1 MKKKKPY
8 LLYFFQQRSLVF
20 LPAILVGVFLLFIGI
35 YIDRL
40 HTHSIE
46 NDLRVSTL
54 TKLSLFRTTLEGNIT
69 SNAQLVRGLSASI
82 SVEPDLSED
91 KFAELAQHL
100 FRGHSQLRNI
110 GAAPNLV
117 IRYMYPLEG
126 NEAAI
131 GLNYREHP
139 DQLESVLRA
148 HDTGNLILAGPVD
161 LVQGG
166 QGFIARIPVFVDNKE
181 NEERIFWGVISAVIN
196 VDQLYQESGLF
207 DISKE
212 FDIAIRGKDA
222 LGKSGKVF
230 FGNNQ
235 IFEQQPVLLEISL
248 PSGSWQIAATPKSGW
263 SATRNDIIFFRLGLI
278 LVGALILL
286 LLVVIGRS
294 QQKNRDSE
302 IRLRALFELSPFGI
316 ALNDYETGKFIEA
329 NDALIAPTGYS
340 REEFLNLTYWET
352 TPKDYEAQEL
362 LQLEHLE
369 TSGHYGPYK
378 KEHIRMDGSHYPII
392 LNSVVTYDTFGRKLI
407 WSIIEDITERNQ
419 AEQALLES
427 QKKYQ
432 QLVEDIGEKFVIYSH
447 KALTGEVT
455 YVSSSM
461 DKVFGLSRDQTIGKS
476 WDTIINWCPEDREH
490 AHAIISQI
498 VTGEINFIQFELS
511 FIHPDNNKRT
521 ILVSCHPATDKD
533 GDISIEGIVE
543 DITERKIA
551 ELALVSARQ
560 EAERANNAK
569 SEFLSS
575 MSHELRTPMNA
586 ILGFS
591 QLLEMEKLNDLH
603 LEYVKQ
609 IRTAGIHLLA
619 LIDKVLDL
627 SKIEAGHLD
636 LKLEPVEVYPVI
648 EECINLMKAQIDKQ
662 NITLK
667 YTDMSGKVLHVDRV
681 RLKQILLNLISN
693 AVKYN
698 RKNGTVQIT
707 TKQSNKPGHLRI
719 LVADTGIGIAA
730 NRFTELFQPFH
741 RLDVKNTEIEG
752 TGIGLSLTRQIVEQ
766 MGGKIGME
774 SKPGEG
780 STFWFELPMTSLTD
794 NNITIDNKFD
804 QSEPATNPVT
814 KQQTIVYIEDN
825 PANLEFVVQMLSYR
839 QHIELFTAT
848 TPEQGIELIKT
859 HQPELILL
867 DINLPRINGFEVLN
881 ILKKLPGISDI
892 PTIAITARAMQHNL
906 EEGRDAGFTDYLTK
920 PLNVAQFLKTI
931 DQYLR

>member
-1 MKKKKPY
+1 
-8 LLYFFQQRSLVF
+8 
-20 LPAILVGVFLLFIGI
+20 
-35 YIDRL
+35 
-40 HTHSIE
+40 
-46 NDLRVSTL
+46 
-54 TKLSLFRTTLEGNIT
+54 
-69 SNAQLVRGLSASI
+69 
-82 SVEPDLSED
+82 
-91 KFAELAQHL
+91 
-100 FRGHSQLRNI
+100 
-110 GAAPNLV
+110 
-117 IRYMYPLEG
+117 
-126 NEAAI
+126 
-131 GLNYREHP
+131 LNYREYP
-139 DQLESVLRA
+139 KQLEAVLRA
-148 HDTGNLILAGPVD
+148 RNTGNLILAGPVD

-166 QGFIARIPVFVDNKE
+166 QGFIARIPVFIDNKE
-181 NEERIFWGVISAVIN
+181 NEERIFWGVISAVIDVN
-196 VDQLYQESGLF
+196 QLYKESGLF

-212 FDIAIRGKDA
+212 FNIAIRGKDA
-222 LGKSGKVF
+222 LGKSGNVF

-248 PSGSWQIAATPKSGW
+248 PSGSWQIAATPKNGW
-263 SATRNDIIFFRLGLI
+263 SATNNDNMLFRAGIILI
-278 LVGALILL
+278 SALILL
-286 LLVVIGRS
+286 LLLAVGRS

-302 IRLRALFELSPFGI
+302 IRLRALFDLSPFGI
-316 ALNDYETGKFIEA
+316 VLNDYNTGKFIEA
-329 NDALIAPTGYS
+329 NNAAIAPTGYS
-340 REEFLNLTYWET
+340 REEFLNLTFWET

-362 LQLEHLE
+362 LQLEYLE
-369 TSGHYGPYK
+369 ETGRYGSYK
-378 KEHIRMDGSHYPII
+378 KEYIRKDGSRYPVL
-392 LNSVVTYDTFGRKLI
+392 LNGVVIYDMSGEKLI
-407 WSIIEDITERNQ
+407 WSIIEDITKRNQ
-419 AEQALLES
+419 VEHDLLES

-432 QLVEDIGEKFVIYSH
+432 RLVEDIGEKFVIYSH

-461 DKVFGLSRDQTIGKS
+461 NQVFGLSRDQAIGKS

-521 ILVSCHPATDKD
+521 ILVSCHPATDKE
-533 GDISIEGIVE
+533 GDISIDGIVE
-543 DITERKIA
+543 DITERKVA
-551 ELALVSARQ
+551 ELALISARQ

-609 IRTAGIHLLA
+609 IRTAGTHLLA
-619 LIDKVLDL
+619 LIDEVLDL

-648 EECINLMKAQIDKQ
+648 EECINLMKAQIDRQ
-662 NITLK
+662 NITLNYK
-667 YTDMSGKVLHVDRV
+667 DMSGKVLHADRV
-681 RLKQILLNLISN
+681 RLKQIFLNLISN

-698 RKNGTVQIT
+698 RKNGTVRIT
-707 TKQSNKPGHLRI
+707 SKQSNKPGHLRVLI
-719 LVADTGIGIAA
+719 ADTGIGIAA

-741 RLDVKNTEIEG
+741 RLDAKNSEIEG
-752 TGIGLSLTRQIVEQ
+752 TGIGLALTRQIVEQ
-766 MGGKIGME
+766 MDGKIGME

-780 STFWFELPMTSLTD
+780 STFWFELPMTSPTD
-794 NNITIDNKFD
+794 SSITIDNKFD
-804 QSEPATNPVT
+804 QSESVANPVT
-814 KQQTIVYIEDN
+814 RQQTIVYIEDN

-859 HQPELILL
+859 HQPDLVLL
-867 DINLPRINGFEVLN
+867 DIHLPRINGFEVLN

-892 PTIAITARAMQHNL
+892 PVIAITARAMQHNI
-906 EEGRDAGFTDYLTK
+906 EEGRDASFTDYLTK
-920 PLNVAQFLKTI
+920 PLNVAHFLKTI

>member
-1 MKKKKPY
+1 MKKKPY
-8 LLYFFQQRSLVF
+8 LLYFQKRLLVF
-20 LPAILVGVFLLFIGI
+20 LPATLAGIFLLLIGI
-35 YIDRL
+35 YIDQL
-40 HTHSIE
+40 HTRSIE
-46 NDLRVSTL
+46 SDLRVSAL
-54 TKLSLFRTTLEGNIT
+54 TKLSLLRTTLEGNIT
-69 SNAQLVRGLSASI
+69 SNAQLVRGLTASI

-100 FRGHSQLRNI
+100 FRDHSQLRNI
-110 GAAPNLV
+110 AAAPNLV
-117 IRYMYPLEG
+117 IRYMYPLED

-131 GLNYREHP
+131 GLNYREYP
-139 DQLESVLRA
+139 KQLEAVLRA
-148 HDTGNLILAGPVD
+148 RNTGNLILAGPVD

-166 QGFIARIPVFVDNKE
+166 QGFIARIPVFIDNKE
-181 NEERIFWGVISAVIN
+181 NEERIFWGVISAVIDVN
-196 VDQLYQESGLF
+196 QLYKESGLF

-212 FDIAIRGKDA
+212 FNIAIRGKDA
-222 LGKSGKVF
+222 LGKSGNVF

-248 PSGSWQIAATPKSGW
+248 PSGSWQIAATPKNGW
-263 SATRNDIIFFRLGLI
+263 SATNNDNMLFRAGIILI
-278 LVGALILL
+278 SALILL
-286 LLVVIGRS
+286 LLLAVGRS

-302 IRLRALFELSPFGI
+302 IRLRALFDLSPFGI
-316 ALNDYETGKFIEA
+316 VLNDYNTGKFIEA
-329 NDALIAPTGYS
+329 NNAAIAPTGYS
-340 REEFLNLTYWET
+340 REEFLNLTFWET

-362 LQLEHLE
+362 LQLEYLE
-369 TSGHYGPYK
+369 ETGRYGPYK
-378 KEHIRMDGSHYPII
+378 KEYIRKDGSRYPVL
-392 LNSVVTYDTFGRKLI
+392 LNGVVIYDMSGEKLI
-407 WSIIEDITERNQ
+407 WSIIEDITKRNQ
-419 AEQALLES
+419 VEHDLLES

-432 QLVEDIGEKFVIYSH
+432 RLVEDIGEKFVIYSH

-461 DKVFGLSRDQTIGKS
+461 NQVFGLSRDQAIGKS

-521 ILVSCHPATDKD
+521 ILVSCHPATDKE
-533 GDISIEGIVE
+533 GDISIDGIVE
-543 DITERKIA
+543 DITERKVA
-551 ELALVSARQ
+551 ELALISARQ

-609 IRTAGIHLLA
+609 IRTAGTHLLA
-619 LIDKVLDL
+619 LIDEVLDL

-648 EECINLMKAQIDKQ
+648 EECINLMKAQIDRQ
-662 NITLK
+662 NITLNYK
-667 YTDMSGKVLHVDRV
+667 DMSGKVLHADRV
-681 RLKQILLNLISN
+681 RLKQIFLNLISN

-698 RKNGTVQIT
+698 RKNGTVRIT
-707 TKQSNKPGHLRI
+707 SKQSNKPGHLRVLI
-719 LVADTGIGIAA
+719 ADTGIGIAA

-741 RLDVKNTEIEG
+741 RLDAKNSEIEG
-752 TGIGLSLTRQIVEQ
+752 TGIGLALTRQIVEQ
-766 MGGKIGME
+766 MDGKIGME

-780 STFWFELPMTSLTD
+780 STFWFELPMTSPTD
-794 NNITIDNKFD
+794 SSITIDNKFD
-804 QSEPATNPVT
+804 QSESVANPVT
-814 KQQTIVYIEDN
+814 RQQTIVYIEDN

-859 HQPELILL
+859 HQPDLVLL
-867 DINLPRINGFEVLN
+867 DIHLPRINGFEVLN

-892 PTIAITARAMQHNL
+892 PVIAITARAMQHNI
-906 EEGRDAGFTDYLTK
+906 EEGRDASFTDYLTK
-920 PLNVAQFLKTI
+920 PLNVAHFLKTI